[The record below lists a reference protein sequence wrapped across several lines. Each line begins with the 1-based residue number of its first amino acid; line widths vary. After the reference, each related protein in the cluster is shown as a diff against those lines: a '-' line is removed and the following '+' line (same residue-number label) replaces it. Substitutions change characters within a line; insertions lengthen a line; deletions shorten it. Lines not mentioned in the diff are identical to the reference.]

1 MYSIDVY
8 SDTCGYRELI
18 NEFGRGKI
26 EKRLEML
33 LDVLKD
39 FINKFNYKN
48 KVIINELTL
57 IHTLFD
63 YFADISRLKSFHHI
77 ETVNEVK
84 ILAYESYWFLHRK
97 PLQQL
102 ENDDE
107 ILYVNE
113 RFILTRIIKF
123 LTDEKDKENLL
134 LHEEEMWFFKDTLF
148 YFLKYRNL
156 SPQAI
161 EFFLTSFIAGEKY
174 YQVLLGNAGNVDAR
188 GI

>member
-1 MYSIDVY
+1 MYNIDVY

-18 NEFGRGKI
+18 NEFGRDKI
-26 EKRLEML
+26 EKRLELL
-33 LDVLKD
+33 LDILND
-39 FINKFNYKN
+39 FINKFNYKD
-48 KVIINELTL
+48 KVIINELSL

-63 YFADISRLKSFHHI
+63 YFTDISRLKSFHHI

-84 ILAYESYWFLHRK
+84 ILAYESYWFLRRK

-113 RFILTRIIKF
+113 QFILTKIIKF

-134 LHEEEMWFFKDTLF
+134 LHEEKMQFFKDTLF
-148 YFLKYRNL
+148 YYLKYRNL

-161 EFFLTSFIAGEKY
+161 EFFLTSFIAGGKY
-174 YQVLLGNAGNVDAR
+174 YQVLREYL
-188 GI
+188 

>member
-1 MYSIDVY
+1 MYNIDVY

-18 NEFGRGKI
+18 NEFGREKI

-33 LDVLKD
+33 LDILKD
-39 FINKFNYKN
+39 FINRFNYEK

-57 IHTLFD
+57 IHTVFD

-77 ETVNEVK
+77 EKVNKIK
-84 ILAYESYWFLHRK
+84 ILAYESYWFLRRK

-102 ENDDE
+102 GNNDE
-107 ILYVNE
+107 TLYVNE
-113 RFILTRIIKF
+113 QFILTRIIEF

-134 LHEEEMWFFKDTLF
+134 LHEEKMRFLKDTLF
-148 YFLKYRNL
+148 YYLKYRDL
-156 SPQAI
+156 TPQLI
-161 EFFLTSFIAGEKY
+161 EVFLTSFIAGEKY
-174 YQVLLGNAGNVDAR
+174 YQVLFDKAENVDAR